1 MSDETKSSSVLS
13 RLGRALIQ
21 ILRLIFLLAVI
32 AIIGAAIYFG
42 VPYIN
47 ERVILPIETNTARLE
62 EIENKQLSEREQLDD
77 QVSNMQNSMNEL
89 ENKQTE
95 NAQNLAEMQ
104 GQVDAFESAIDAH
117 SETLKSLDAIEA
129 SLDTLLETVEKH
141 EDLLI
146 GGDSA
151 LETLERQLSL
161 SRSIELLSRAQ
172 LHLSQSNFGL
182 AKQDIENAIDLLLA
196 LETEM
201 PKERAETLEPVL
213 ENLNLALDNLPE
225 FPVIAV
231 DSLNIAWQLL
241 VNDLPELPD
250 LLPVTETPEADI
262 ETPTPEIEP
271 VPTESP

>member
-1 MSDETKSSSVLS
+1 MSDETKSFSVVS

-32 AIIGAAIYFG
+32 AIIGAVIYFG
-42 VPYIN
+42 VPYIH

-62 EIENKQLSEREQLDD
+62 DIENKQLSETEKLDD

-89 ENKQTE
+89 ENRQTE
-95 NAQNLAEMQ
+95 NAQSLAEMQ
-104 GQVDAFESAIDAH
+104 GQVDSFESAIDAH

-129 SLDTLLETVEKH
+129 TLDTLLETVEKH
-141 EDLLI
+141 EDLLF

-151 LETLERQLSL
+151 LETLERQVSL

-201 PKERAETLEPVL
+201 PKERAEALEPVL

-271 VPTESP
+271 TPTESP